1 MASSD
6 SHSGPPL
13 QLVLSRSTAAVASDA
28 DVVRGLIHKE
38 EWAAVALWS
47 RYGSLVFRIADRALG
62 SRHEAE
68 DLTQDVFLCVLGK
81 IAGLRDPAALRSFVV
96 SVTIRTLKWK
106 LRRKR
111 VRQWVQLTSTGDL
124 PDQPVNGVDVD
135 ETLRRFYRLLD
146 KLRADDRLVF
156 VLRRVDGMKLEDVG
170 RATGHS
176 LATVK
181 RRLTRADAELAHW
194 MEREPVLM
202 TFLRN
207 EGGTQ

>member
-6 SHSGPPL
+6 SHAGPPL
-13 QLVLSRSTAAVASDA
+13 QLVLPRSTTAVASDA

-38 EWAAVALWS
+38 EWAAVALWT

-68 DLTQDVFLCVLGK
+68 DLTQDVFMCVLGK
-81 IAGLRDPAALRSFVV
+81 IAGLREPDALRSFVV

-106 LRRKR
+106 LRRRR
-111 VRQWVQLTSTGDL
+111 VRQWVHLTDTGDL
-124 PDQPVNGVDVD
+124 PDQPVNGVDTE
-135 ETLRRFYRLLD
+135 ETLRRFYCLLD

-170 RATGHS
+170 HATGHS
-176 LATVK
+176 VATVK
-181 RRLTRADAELAHW
+181 RRLIRADAELAQW
-194 MEREPVLM
+194 MEREPVLV
-202 TFLRN
+202 TFLHH
-207 EGGTQ
+207 EGRTP